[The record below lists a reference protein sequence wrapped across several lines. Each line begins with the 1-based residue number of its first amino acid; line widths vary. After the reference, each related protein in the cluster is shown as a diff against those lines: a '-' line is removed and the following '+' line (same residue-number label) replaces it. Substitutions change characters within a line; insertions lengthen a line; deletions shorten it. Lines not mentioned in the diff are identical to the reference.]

1 MHTITLTH
9 TTDTGHRIPGHEEGR
24 GKCARLHGHT
34 YSFDVE
40 LSSDDLDKTGF
51 VIDFGQIKKLLDE
64 WDHRTLLWEGDP
76 LGLSFH
82 EFRGSLAD
90 GTASAEYIEGDVIE
104 EAYGLIRVPFVPT
117 AENMAEH
124 LARTFFALPN
134 VMLARV
140 TVRETAKS
148 SATHELVSP
157 DFFLKSPVAIAAA

>member
-9 TTDTGHRIPGHEEGR
+9 TTDTGHRIPGHDGGS

-40 LSSDDLDKTGF
+40 LSSDDLDGTGF

-90 GTASAEYIEGDVIE
+90 GTAAGSYLEGDIIE

-124 LARTFFALPN
+124 LARTFFELPN
-134 VMLARV
+134 VKLARV

-148 SATHELVSP
+148 SAMHELISP
-157 DFFLKSPVAIAAA
+157 DIILSAIAAG